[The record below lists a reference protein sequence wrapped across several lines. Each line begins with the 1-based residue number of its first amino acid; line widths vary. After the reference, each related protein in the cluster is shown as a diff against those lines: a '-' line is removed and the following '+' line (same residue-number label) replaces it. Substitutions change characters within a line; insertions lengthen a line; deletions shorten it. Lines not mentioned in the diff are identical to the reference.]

1 MGTPQPAKS
10 ATRIKS
16 RTLNE
21 QHRSGRN
28 LQQGMTIG
36 IHHDRDM
43 RQVAWL
49 PGMLT
54 RPFKGRPPGCAIN
67 RRE

>member
-1 MGTPQPAKS
+1 MNLDEL
-10 ATRIKS
+10 IVN
-16 RTLNE
+16 NE
-21 QHRSGRN
+21 
-28 LQQGMTIG
+28 LY
-36 IHHDRDM
+36 DRDM